1 MKKTFYC
8 EAAYAIGLACLA
20 LSTAL
25 MATADFGVSMVV
37 APAYI
42 LHLKVSEYLPFFSFG
57 MAEYLLQLVLI
68 PPLYRLMVRLKL
80 TV

>member
-42 LHLKVSEYLPFFSFG
+42 LH
-57 MAEYLLQLVLI
+57 
-68 PPLYRLMVRLKL
+68 R
-80 TV
+80 